1 MRELTVC
8 EFQEKPTDE
17 SAGSG
22 GESMLKHAN
31 KPSSAGFH
39 MLSRVLQHTAPK
51 VLLALLLL
59 GSVAVWAQQSNVE
72 PIQLPP
78 IKTVTLENGLK
89 VLVIEQPSL
98 PIVQFSLRVRA
109 GAIHEPTDRT
119 GLATFTAMM
128 LRQGTTNR
136 TADQISEAIDFVGG
150 SLGASADVER
160 TDVTARVL
168 KKDFQV
174 GLDLL
179 ADIVQNPNFP
189 EKEMGIVRNQ
199 LLASVRGMR
208 DDPSE
213 LASAHLDFA
222 LFGTIHPL
230 GRSMSEQSVNAITR
244 DDLVT
249 FHGIYYRPNN
259 AVLAV
264 AGDVKA
270 DEVIAAVKKAF
281 GSWQKGDIPPAP
293 LPEPVKLQG
302 YKVRFVHKPGQTQT
316 HIEIGHFG
324 LAVTDPDYIPTVL
337 ANYVLGGGAFSSRLL
352 QIIRSKAGKTY
363 SIFSYFPSYS
373 FPGYFRISTFTRND
387 QAFETLQLVL
397 DEFKK
402 FKENGIT
409 KEELQAAQ
417 DNIAGSYILRLET
430 LSGLTTTILN
440 NDFYGFS
447 MDRSRNWRKLVR
459 SVTLEQ
465 ANKAIKDRF
474 DPENLAIVLL
484 SDVKILEGRT
494 ELLPGLLI
502 ESVGVVDWLEP
513 VTARAKPYAEF
524 LAALAAPKGP
534 TQLEWKAQI
543 TPEAKALLERAF
555 AAQGG
560 FERVAQIRDIYSKAR
575 GSVFRGGREVQREEQ
590 TWIKLPNKVKA
601 TLKSPGLDVV
611 LVYDGNRVWAQI
623 GGQVRDMTAQLLAS
637 IRDSIELDTLL
648 FLWNIARE
656 GYKFEVI
663 RKDHAEGREV
673 QILRMNNEQ
682 GKSADFYI
690 DIERAVPLKVIT
702 LDEEGKQAE
711 KLLGDYRQ
719 VEGFWIPFLQK
730 TLVDKELVS
739 SLEIIEFKINT
750 GVGDEQFEKP

>member
-1 MRELTVC
+1 MKQFTVRL
-8 EFQEKPTDE
+8 F
-17 SAGSG
+17 SA
-22 GESMLKHAN
+22 MKWA
-31 KPSSAGFH
+31 
-39 MLSRVLQHTAPK
+39 
-51 VLLALLLL
+51 LALVVLSL
-59 GSVAVWAQQSNVE
+59 VTVWAQQSNVE

-119 GLATFTAMM
+119 GLATFTASM

-150 SLGASADVER
+150 SLNASADVER
-160 TDVTARVL
+160 TDVNARVL

-189 EKEMGIVRNQ
+189 EKEMGIIRNQ

-222 LFGTIHPL
+222 LFGTIHPM
-230 GRSMSEQSVNAITR
+230 GRSMSEQSINAITR

-249 FHGIYYRPNN
+249 FHGMYYRPNN

-270 DEVIAAVKKAF
+270 DEVIALVKQAL
-281 GSWQKGDIPPAP
+281 GSWQKDNVLPSP

-324 LAVTDPDYIPTVL
+324 LAVTDPDYIPAVL

-352 QIIRSKAGKTY
+352 QVIRSKAGKTY

-402 FKENGIT
+402 FKEGGIT
-409 KEELQAAQ
+409 QEELQSAQ

-430 LSGLTTTILN
+430 LSGLTTTILS

-447 MDRSRNWRKLVR
+447 MDRSRNWRQLVR

-465 ANKAIKDRF
+465 ANKAIRDRF
-474 DPENLAIVLL
+474 DPDNVAIVLL
-484 SDVKILEGRT
+484 SDVKTLEGRP
-494 ELLPGLLI
+494 ELIPGIALENVSI
-502 ESVGVVDWLEP
+502 VDWLEP

-560 FERVAQIRDIYSKAR
+560 FERLAQLRDTYVKVR
-575 GSVFRGGREVQREEQ
+575 GSIFQGGQEFKVEGEV
-590 TWIKLPNKVKA
+590 WIKLPNKLRQTIKFA
-601 TLKSPGLDVV
+601 
-611 LVYDGNRVWAQI
+611 
-623 GGQVRDMTAQLLAS
+623 GGQSTVIYNGAQGWVDVGGRLRDLPAQSLAE
-637 IRDSIELDTLL
+637 IRDSIELDSLL
-648 FLWNIARE
+648 FLWNIARAE
-656 GYKFEVI
+656 YTFEVVG
-663 RKDHAEGREV
+663 KAQVDGQETQV
-673 QILRMNNEQ
+673 LRMTNDR
-682 GKSADFYI
+682 GKSADFYF
-690 DIERAVPLKVIT
+690 DLKRFVPLKIVT
-702 LDEEGKQAE
+702 SLGEGKSKEQ
-711 KLLGDYRQ
+711 LLSDYRQ
-719 VEGFWIPFLQK
+719 VEGFLVPFVLK
-730 TLVDKELVS
+730 TLEDKELTDS
-739 SLEIIEFKINT
+739 FEAIEFRVNT
-750 GVGDEQFEKP
+750 GVGDSQFEKP

>member
-1 MRELTVC
+1 MRQFTVRL
-8 EFQEKPTDE
+8 F
-17 SAGSG
+17 SA
-22 GESMLKHAN
+22 MKWA
-31 KPSSAGFH
+31 
-39 MLSRVLQHTAPK
+39 
-51 VLLALLLL
+51 LALVVLSL
-59 GSVAVWAQQSNVE
+59 VTVWAQQSNVE

-89 VLVIEQPSL
+89 VIVIEQPSL

-189 EKEMGIVRNQ
+189 EKEIGIVRNQ

-409 KEELQAAQ
+409 QEELQAAQ

-494 ELLPGLLI
+494 ELLPGLPI

-543 TPEAKALLERAF
+543 TSEAKALLERAF

-575 GSVFRGGREVQREEQ
+575 GSVFRGGREVQREEE

-673 QILRMNNEQ
+673 QILRMTNEQ

-702 LDEEGKQAE
+702 FDEEGKQAE

>member
-1 MRELTVC
+1 MKQFTVRL
-8 EFQEKPTDE
+8 F
-17 SAGSG
+17 SA
-22 GESMLKHAN
+22 MKWA
-31 KPSSAGFH
+31 
-39 MLSRVLQHTAPK
+39 
-51 VLLALLLL
+51 LALVVLSL
-59 GSVAVWAQQSNVE
+59 VTVWAQQSNVE

-89 VLVIEQPSL
+89 VIVIEQPSL

-189 EKEMGIVRNQ
+189 EKEIGIVRNQ

-270 DEVIAAVKKAF
+270 YEVIAAVKKAF

-402 FKENGIT
+402 FKESGIT
-409 KEELQAAQ
+409 QEELQAAQ

-494 ELLPGLLI
+494 ELLPGLPI

-575 GSVFRGGREVQREEQ
+575 GSVFRGGREVQREEE

-673 QILRMNNEQ
+673 QILRMTNEQ

>member
-1 MRELTVC
+1 MPLFPEREG
-8 EFQEKPTDE
+8 
-17 SAGSG
+17 GS
-22 GESMLKHAN
+22 S
-31 KPSSAGFH
+31 P
-39 MLSRVLQHTAPK
+39 LSVPGRGRGRGYLVAK
-51 VLLALLLL
+51 VLLVLLVL

-89 VLVIEQPSL
+89 VMVIEQPSL

-119 GLATFTAMM
+119 GLATFTASM

-160 TDVTARVL
+160 TDVNARVL

-189 EKEMGIVRNQ
+189 EKEMGIIRNQ
-199 LLASVRGMR
+199 LIADVRSTQ
-208 DDPSE
+208 DDPES
-213 LASAHLDFA
+213 LAAAHLDFA

-230 GRSMSEQSVNAITR
+230 GRSMSEQSINAITR

-259 AVLAV
+259 SVLAV

-270 DEVIAAVKKAF
+270 DEVIALVKKAF
-281 GSWQKGDIPPAP
+281 ENWQKADVPPAP
-293 LPEPVKLQG
+293 LPEPIKLQG
-302 YKVRFVHKPGQTQT
+302 YKVRFVHKPSQTQT
-316 HIEIGHFG
+316 HIEIGHLG

-387 QAFETLQLVL
+387 QAFETLQLIL

-409 KEELQAAQ
+409 QEELQAAQ

-430 LSGLTTTILN
+430 LSGLTTTVLN

-447 MDRSRNWRKLVR
+447 MDRSRNWRKMVR

-484 SDVKILEGRT
+484 SDVKTLEGRT
-494 ELLPGLLI
+494 ELIPGIAL
-502 ESVGVVDWLEP
+502 ENVSVVDWLEL
-513 VTARAKPYAEF
+513 VTARAKSYAEF

-560 FERVAQIRDIYSKAR
+560 FEKVAQIRDTYVKVR
-575 GSVFRGGREVQREEQ
+575 GSIFQGGQEFKVEGEV
-590 TWIKLPNKVKA
+590 WIKLPSKLRQTVKF
-601 TLKSPGLDVV
+601 T
-611 LVYDGNRVWAQI
+611 
-623 GGQVRDMTAQLLAS
+623 GGQSTIIYNGTQGWVEAGGRVRDLSAQALAE
-637 IRDSIELDTLL
+637 IGESIELDSLL
-648 FLWNIARE
+648 FLWNIARAE
-656 GYKFEVI
+656 YKFEITGTAQV
-663 RKDHAEGREV
+663 DGQEA
-673 QILRMNNEQ
+673 QILRMTNDQ
-682 GKSADFYI
+682 GKSADFYL
-690 DIERAVPLKVIT
+690 DLKRFVPLKIVT
-702 LDEEGKQAE
+702 SLGEGKSKEQ
-711 KLLGDYRQ
+711 LLSDYRQ
-719 VEGFWIPFLQK
+719 AEGLWVPFALK
-730 TLVDKELVS
+730 TLEDKELTDSFEVV
-739 SLEIIEFKINT
+739 EFKINT

>member
-1 MRELTVC
+1 MKQFTVRL
-8 EFQEKPTDE
+8 F
-17 SAGSG
+17 SA
-22 GESMLKHAN
+22 MKWA
-31 KPSSAGFH
+31 
-39 MLSRVLQHTAPK
+39 
-51 VLLALLLL
+51 LALVVLSL
-59 GSVAVWAQQSNVE
+59 VTVWAQQSNVE

-89 VLVIEQPSL
+89 VIVIEQPSL

-293 LPEPVKLQG
+293 LPEPVKLKG

-409 KEELQAAQ
+409 QEELQAAQ

-494 ELLPGLLI
+494 ELLPGLPI

-575 GSVFRGGREVQREEQ
+575 GSVFRGGREVQREEE

-673 QILRMNNEQ
+673 QILRMTNEQ

>member
-1 MRELTVC
+1 MKQFTVRL
-8 EFQEKPTDE
+8 F
-17 SAGSG
+17 SA
-22 GESMLKHAN
+22 MKWA
-31 KPSSAGFH
+31 
-39 MLSRVLQHTAPK
+39 
-51 VLLALLLL
+51 LALVVLSL
-59 GSVAVWAQQSNVE
+59 VTVWAQQSDVE

-89 VLVIEQPSL
+89 VIVIEQPSL

-373 FPGYFRISTFTRND
+373 FPGCFRISTFTRND

-494 ELLPGLLI
+494 ELLPGLPI

-575 GSVFRGGREVQREEQ
+575 GSVFRGGREVQREEE

-673 QILRMNNEQ
+673 QILRMTNEQ

>member
-1 MRELTVC
+1 MKQFTVRL
-8 EFQEKPTDE
+8 F
-17 SAGSG
+17 SA
-22 GESMLKHAN
+22 MKWA
-31 KPSSAGFH
+31 
-39 MLSRVLQHTAPK
+39 
-51 VLLALLLL
+51 LALVVLSL
-59 GSVAVWAQQSNVE
+59 VTVWAQQSNVE

-89 VLVIEQPSL
+89 VIVIEQPSL

-119 GLATFTAMM
+119 GLATFTAIM

-189 EKEMGIVRNQ
+189 EKEMEIVRNQ

-409 KEELQAAQ
+409 QEELQAAQ

-494 ELLPGLLI
+494 ELLPGLPI

-534 TQLEWKAQI
+534 TRLEWKAQI

-575 GSVFRGGREVQREEQ
+575 GSVFRGGREVQREEE

-673 QILRMNNEQ
+673 QILRMTNEQ

>member
-1 MRELTVC
+1 MKQFTVC
-8 EFQEKPTDE
+8 ESRRPNPLPPFPEQEG
-17 SAGSG
+17 GS
-22 GESMLKHAN
+22 S
-31 KPSSAGFH
+31 P
-39 MLSRVLQHTAPK
+39 LSVPGRGCLVAK
-51 VLLALLLL
+51 ALLVLLLL

-89 VLVIEQPSL
+89 VIVIEQPSL

-409 KEELQAAQ
+409 QEELQAAQ

-494 ELLPGLLI
+494 ELLPGLPI

-534 TQLEWKAQI
+534 TQLEWKTQI

-575 GSVFRGGREVQREEQ
+575 GSVFRGGREVQREEE

-663 RKDHAEGREV
+663 REDHAEGREV
-673 QILRMNNEQ
+673 QILRMTNEQ

>member
-1 MRELTVC
+1 MKQFQVHKFQVIKLLTA
-8 EFQEKPTDE
+8 F
-17 SAGSG
+17 
-22 GESMLKHAN
+22 
-31 KPSSAGFH
+31 
-39 MLSRVLQHTAPK
+39 
-51 VLLALLLL
+51 LLI
-59 GSVAVWAQQSNVE
+59 GSVAAWAQQSNVE

-89 VLVIEQPSL
+89 VIVIEQPSL
-98 PIVQFSLRVRA
+98 PIVQFSLRVRV
-109 GAIHEPTDRT
+109 GAIHEPSDRT

-136 TADQISEAIDFVGG
+136 SADEISEAIDFVGG
-150 SLGASADVER
+150 SLGANADVER

-168 KKDFQV
+168 KKDLQV

-189 EKEMGIVRNQ
+189 EKEMGIIRNQ
-199 LLASVRGMR
+199 LIADVRSTQ
-208 DDPSE
+208 DDPES

-230 GRSMSEQSVNAITR
+230 GRAMSEQSLNAITR

-249 FHGIYYRPNN
+249 FHGMYYRPNN
-259 AVLAV
+259 SVLAV

-270 DEVIAAVKKAF
+270 DEIITLVKQAF
-281 GSWQKGDIPPAP
+281 GNWQKSEILPAP

-373 FPGYFRISTFTRND
+373 FPGYFRISTFTRNE
-387 QAFETLQLVL
+387 QAFETLQMIL

-409 KEELQAAQ
+409 QEELQAAQ

-430 LSGLTTTILN
+430 LSGLTTTVLN
-440 NDFYGFS
+440 NDFYGFG
-447 MDRSRNWRKLVR
+447 MDRSRNWRKIVR

-465 ANKAIKDRF
+465 ANQAIRDRF
-474 DPENLAIVLL
+474 DPYNLAIVLL
-484 SDVKILEGRT
+484 SDIKTLEGRT
-494 ELLPGLLI
+494 ELIPGITL
-502 ESVGVVDWLEP
+502 ESVNVVDWLEP

-524 LAALAAPKGP
+524 LAALSAPKGP
-534 TQLEWKAQI
+534 TELTWAAQI
-543 TPEAKALLERAF
+543 TPEAKALLEKAF

-560 FERVAQIRDIYSKAR
+560 FEKFAQLRDMYTKAR
-575 GSVFRGGREVQREEQ
+575 GSVFQGGREIQRDEE
-590 TWIKLPNKVKA
+590 TWIKLPNKLKA
-601 TLKSPGLDVV
+601 TLKSPGFEAV
-611 LVYDGNRVWAQI
+611 LFYNGSQVWLQL
-623 GGQVRDMTAQLLAS
+623 GGQVRDITAQYLANM
-637 IRDSIELDTLL
+637 RESIEFDPLL
-648 FLWNIARE
+648 VLWSIAQAN
-656 GYKFEVI
+656 YKFEVI
-663 RKDHAEGREV
+663 GQEQVDGKDT
-673 QILRMNNEQ
+673 QILRVTNDQ
-682 GKSADFYI
+682 GKSADFYF
-690 DIERAVPLKVIT
+690 DVKQFVPLKIVQT
-702 LDEEGKQAE
+702 EEGKQVE

-719 VEGFWIPFLQK
+719 VEGFWYPFSQK
-730 TLVDKELVS
+730 ALVDKELAN
-739 SLEIIEFKINT
+739 SLEILEFKVNT

>member
-1 MRELTVC
+1 MKQFTVRL
-8 EFQEKPTDE
+8 F
-17 SAGSG
+17 SA
-22 GESMLKHAN
+22 MKWA
-31 KPSSAGFH
+31 
-39 MLSRVLQHTAPK
+39 
-51 VLLALLLL
+51 LALVVLSL
-59 GSVAVWAQQSNVE
+59 VTVWAQQSNVE

-78 IKTVTLENGLK
+78 IKTVTLENGFK
-89 VLVIEQPSL
+89 VIVIEQPSL

-189 EKEMGIVRNQ
+189 EKEIGIVRNQ

-409 KEELQAAQ
+409 QEELQAAQ

-494 ELLPGLLI
+494 ELLPGLPI

-534 TQLEWKAQI
+534 TRLEWKAQI

-575 GSVFRGGREVQREEQ
+575 GSVFRGGREVQREEE

-673 QILRMNNEQ
+673 QILRMTNEQ

>member
-1 MRELTVC
+1 MKQFTVRL
-8 EFQEKPTDE
+8 F
-17 SAGSG
+17 SA
-22 GESMLKHAN
+22 MKWA
-31 KPSSAGFH
+31 
-39 MLSRVLQHTAPK
+39 
-51 VLLALLLL
+51 LALVVLSL
-59 GSVAVWAQQSNVE
+59 VTVWAQQSNVE

-89 VLVIEQPSL
+89 VIVIEQPSL

-244 DDLVT
+244 NDLVT

-259 AVLAV
+259 AMLAV

-387 QAFETLQLVL
+387 QAFETLPLVL

-409 KEELQAAQ
+409 QEELQAAQ

-494 ELLPGLLI
+494 ELLPGLPI

-575 GSVFRGGREVQREEQ
+575 GSVFRGGREVQREEE

-673 QILRMNNEQ
+673 QILRMTNEQ

-702 LDEEGKQAE
+702 LDEEVKQAE

>member
-1 MRELTVC
+1 MKQFTVRL
-8 EFQEKPTDE
+8 F
-17 SAGSG
+17 SA
-22 GESMLKHAN
+22 MKWA
-31 KPSSAGFH
+31 
-39 MLSRVLQHTAPK
+39 
-51 VLLALLLL
+51 LALVVLSL
-59 GSVAVWAQQSNVE
+59 VTVWAQQSNVE

-89 VLVIEQPSL
+89 VLLIEQPSL

-128 LRQGTTNR
+128 LRQGTNNR

-189 EKEMGIVRNQ
+189 EKEIGIVRNQ

-244 DDLVT
+244 NDLVT

-409 KEELQAAQ
+409 QEELQAAQ

-494 ELLPGLLI
+494 ELLPGLPI

-575 GSVFRGGREVQREEQ
+575 GSVFRGGREVQREEE

-673 QILRMNNEQ
+673 QILRMTNEQ

>member
-1 MRELTVC
+1 MRQFTVC
-8 EFQEKPTDE
+8 ESRRPNPLPPFPERE
-17 SAGSG
+17 GGS
-22 GESMLKHAN
+22 S
-31 KPSSAGFH
+31 P
-39 MLSRVLQHTAPK
+39 LSVPGRGCLVAK
-51 VLLALLLL
+51 ALLVLLLL

-89 VLVIEQPSL
+89 VIVIEQPSL

-119 GLATFTAMM
+119 GLATFTAIM

-189 EKEMGIVRNQ
+189 EKEIGIVRNQ

-363 SIFSYFPSYS
+363 SIFSSFPSYS

-409 KEELQAAQ
+409 QEELQAAQ

-494 ELLPGLLI
+494 ELLPGLPI

-575 GSVFRGGREVQREEQ
+575 GSVFRGGREVQREEE

-673 QILRMNNEQ
+673 QILRMTNEQ

>member
-1 MRELTVC
+1 MKQFTVRL
-8 EFQEKPTDE
+8 F
-17 SAGSG
+17 SA
-22 GESMLKHAN
+22 MKWA
-31 KPSSAGFH
+31 
-39 MLSRVLQHTAPK
+39 
-51 VLLALLLL
+51 LALVVLSL
-59 GSVAVWAQQSNVE
+59 VTVWAQQSNVE

-78 IKTVTLENGLK
+78 IKTVTLENGFK
-89 VLVIEQPSL
+89 VIVIEQPSL

-189 EKEMGIVRNQ
+189 EKEIGIVRNQ

-409 KEELQAAQ
+409 QEELQAAQ

-494 ELLPGLLI
+494 ELLPGLPI

-575 GSVFRGGREVQREEQ
+575 GSVFRGGREVQREEE

-673 QILRMNNEQ
+673 QILRMTNEQ

>member
-1 MRELTVC
+1 MKQFIVRQFPVIKL
-8 EFQEKPTDE
+8 
-17 SAGSG
+17 
-22 GESMLKHAN
+22 
-31 KPSSAGFH
+31 
-39 MLSRVLQHTAPK
+39 
-51 VLLALLLL
+51 LLAFLLI
-59 GSVAVWAQQSNVE
+59 GSAVVWAQSNVE

-89 VLVIEQPSL
+89 VIVIEQPSL
-98 PIVQFSLRVRA
+98 PIVQFSLRVRV

-119 GLATFTAMM
+119 GLATFTASM

-136 TADQISEAIDFVGG
+136 TADEISEAIDFVGG
-150 SLGASADVER
+150 SLSASADVER

-168 KKDFQV
+168 KKDLQV

-189 EKEMGIVRNQ
+189 EKEMGIIRNQ
-199 LLASVRGMR
+199 LIADVRSTR
-208 DDPSE
+208 DDPES

-230 GRSMSEQSVNAITR
+230 GRAMSEQSINAITR

-249 FHGIYYRPNN
+249 FHGVYYRPNN
-259 AVLAV
+259 SVLAV

-270 DEVIAAVKKAF
+270 DEIINLVKKAF
-281 GSWQKGDIPPAP
+281 GNWQKADVLPAP

-387 QAFETLQLVL
+387 QAFETLQMIL

-402 FKENGIT
+402 FQESGIT
-409 KEELQAAQ
+409 QEELQAAQ

-430 LSGLTTTILN
+430 LSGLTTTVLN
-440 NDFYGFS
+440 NDFYGFG

-459 SVTLEQ
+459 SVTLDQ

-494 ELLPGLLI
+494 ELIPGVSL
-502 ESVGVVDWLEP
+502 ENVNVVDWLEP
-513 VTARAKPYAEF
+513 ITARAKPYQEF

-543 TPEAKALLERAF
+543 SPDAKALLEKAF

-560 FERVAQIRDIYSKAR
+560 FEKVAQLRDTYAKVR
-575 GSVFRGGREVQREEQ
+575 GSLFQGGQEFKVEGEV
-590 TWIKLPNKVKA
+590 WIKLPNKLRQTVKF
-601 TLKSPGLDVV
+601 T
-611 LVYDGNRVWAQI
+611 
-623 GGQVRDMTAQLLAS
+623 GGQSTVIYNGAQGWVESGGRVRDLPAQSLAE
-637 IRDSIELDTLL
+637 IRESIELDSLL
-648 FLWNIARE
+648 FLWNVARSE
-656 GYKFEVI
+656 YKFEIVGTAQV
-663 RKDHAEGREV
+663 DGQEA
-673 QILRMNNEQ
+673 QILRMTNDQ
-682 GKSADFYI
+682 GRSADFYF
-690 DIERAVPLKVIT
+690 DLKRLVPLKIVTQIA
-702 LDEEGKQAE
+702 EGKSKEQ
-711 KLLGDYRQ
+711 LLSDYRQ
-719 VEGFWIPFLQK
+719 VEGFWVPFALK
-730 TLVDKELVS
+730 TLEDKELTDTFEV
-739 SLEIIEFKINT
+739 LEFKVNT

>member
-1 MRELTVC
+1 MKQFTVRL
-8 EFQEKPTDE
+8 F
-17 SAGSG
+17 SA
-22 GESMLKHAN
+22 MKWA
-31 KPSSAGFH
+31 
-39 MLSRVLQHTAPK
+39 
-51 VLLALLLL
+51 LALVVLSL
-59 GSVAVWAQQSNVE
+59 VTVWAQQSNVE

-89 VLVIEQPSL
+89 VIVIEQPSL

-189 EKEMGIVRNQ
+189 EKEIGIVRNQ

-409 KEELQAAQ
+409 QEELQAAQ

-494 ELLPGLLI
+494 ELLPGLPI
-502 ESVGVVDWLEP
+502 ESVGVVDWLES

-575 GSVFRGGREVQREEQ
+575 GSVFRGGREVQREEE

-673 QILRMNNEQ
+673 QILRMTNEQ

>member
-1 MRELTVC
+1 MKQFTVRL
-8 EFQEKPTDE
+8 F
-17 SAGSG
+17 SA
-22 GESMLKHAN
+22 MKWA
-31 KPSSAGFH
+31 
-39 MLSRVLQHTAPK
+39 
-51 VLLALLLL
+51 LALVVLSL
-59 GSVAVWAQQSNVE
+59 VTVWAQQSNVE

-89 VLVIEQPSL
+89 VIVIEQPSL

-189 EKEMGIVRNQ
+189 EKEIGIVRNQ

-213 LASAHLDFA
+213 LSSAHLDFA

-387 QAFETLQLVL
+387 QAFETLPLVL

-409 KEELQAAQ
+409 QEELQAAQ

-494 ELLPGLLI
+494 ELLPGLPI

-575 GSVFRGGREVQREEQ
+575 GSVFRGGREVQREEE

-673 QILRMNNEQ
+673 QILRMTNEQ

>member
-1 MRELTVC
+1 MKQFTVRL
-8 EFQEKPTDE
+8 F
-17 SAGSG
+17 SA
-22 GESMLKHAN
+22 MKWA
-31 KPSSAGFH
+31 
-39 MLSRVLQHTAPK
+39 
-51 VLLALLLL
+51 LALVVLSL
-59 GSVAVWAQQSNVE
+59 VTVWAQQSNVE

-89 VLVIEQPSL
+89 VIVIEQPSL

-281 GSWQKGDIPPAP
+281 GSWQKSDIPPAP

-409 KEELQAAQ
+409 QEELQAAQ

-494 ELLPGLLI
+494 ELLPGLPI

-575 GSVFRGGREVQREEQ
+575 GSVFRGGREVQREEE

-673 QILRMNNEQ
+673 QILRMTNEQ

>member
-1 MRELTVC
+1 MKQFTVRL
-8 EFQEKPTDE
+8 F
-17 SAGSG
+17 SA
-22 GESMLKHAN
+22 MKWA
-31 KPSSAGFH
+31 
-39 MLSRVLQHTAPK
+39 
-51 VLLALLLL
+51 LALVVLSL
-59 GSVAVWAQQSNVE
+59 VTVWAQQSNVE

-89 VLVIEQPSL
+89 VIVIEQPSL

-409 KEELQAAQ
+409 QEELQAAQ

-494 ELLPGLLI
+494 ELLPGLPI

-534 TQLEWKAQI
+534 TRLEWKAQI

-575 GSVFRGGREVQREEQ
+575 GSVFRGGREVQREEE

-673 QILRMNNEQ
+673 QILRMTNEQ

>member
-1 MRELTVC
+1 
-8 EFQEKPTDE
+8 
-17 SAGSG
+17 
-22 GESMLKHAN
+22 MLKHAD
-31 KPSSAGFH
+31 KPSSAGFYI
-39 MLSRVLQHTAPK
+39 MLSRVLQHAAK
-51 VLLALLLL
+51 AVLALFVLS
-59 GSVAVWAQQSNVE
+59 SVAVWAQQSNVE

-89 VLVIEQPSL
+89 VMVIEQPSL

-119 GLATFTAMM
+119 GLATFTASM
-128 LRQGTTNR
+128 LRQETTNR

-168 KKDFQV
+168 KRDFQV

-189 EKEMGIVRNQ
+189 EKEMGIMRNQ
-199 LLASVRGMR
+199 LIADVRSTQ
-208 DDPSE
+208 DDPES
-213 LASAHLDFA
+213 LAAAHLDFA

-230 GRSMSEQSVNAITR
+230 GRALSEQSINSITR

-249 FHGIYYRPNN
+249 FHGMYYRPNN
-259 AVLAV
+259 SVLAV

-270 DEVIAAVKKAF
+270 DEVIASVKQAF
-281 GSWQKGDIPPAP
+281 ENWQKADVPPAP
-293 LPEPVKLQG
+293 LPEPVRLQG

-402 FKENGIT
+402 FKEGGIT
-409 KEELQAAQ
+409 QAELQAAQ

-430 LSGLTTTILN
+430 LSGLATTVLN

-465 ANKAIKDRF
+465 ANQAIRDRF
-474 DPENLAIVLL
+474 DPDNLAIVLL
-484 SDVKILEGRT
+484 SDVKILEGKT
-494 ELLPGLLI
+494 ELIAGVSL
-502 ESVGVVDWLEP
+502 ENVNVVDWLAP

-524 LAALAAPKGP
+524 IATPTETGP
-534 TQLEWKAQI
+534 TQLEWKAQV

-560 FERVAQIRDIYSKAR
+560 FERVAQIRDTYVKVR
-575 GSVFRGGREVQREEQ
+575 GSVFQGGQEFKVEGEV
-590 TWIKLPNKVKA
+590 WIKLPNKLRQTIKF
-601 TLKSPGLDVV
+601 T
-611 LVYDGNRVWAQI
+611 
-623 GGQVRDMTAQLLAS
+623 GGQSTVIYNGVQGWVQSGARVRDLPAQSLAEV
-637 IRDSIELDTLL
+637 RESIELDSLL
-648 FLWNIARE
+648 VLWNIARAGYTFEIIGKDQVE
-656 GYKFEVI
+656 GQET
-663 RKDHAEGREV
+663 
-673 QILRMNNEQ
+673 QILRVTNEQ
-682 GKSADFYI
+682 GKSANFYF
-690 DIERAVPLKVIT
+690 DLKRFVPLKIVQQT
-702 LDEEGKQAE
+702 QGESGQVQKES
-711 KLLGDYRQ
+711 LLSDYRQ
-719 VEGFWIPFLQK
+719 VEGFWMPFALK
-730 TLVDKELVS
+730 TLEDKELQDSYEV
-739 SLEIIEFKINT
+739 LEFKFNT